1 MTSKAVAM
9 NQRRV
14 HPLTPALITSHVTI
28 LRGIILLVIMVH
40 AIIRPV
46 TTHLET
52 IPLEIIRHV
61 ILAHVT
67 AIILRVNQHETRHSF
82 EDFLKRL
89 FVASLAVD
97 WKSSFAFCCDLCV
110 WSDGVFNIFRH
121 FHKQLTM
128 FCNFFVVSF
137 NFSSFNLREPL
148 LTSLL

>member
-1 MTSKAVAM
+1 MMTSKAVAM

-28 LRGIILLVIMVH
+28 LRGTILLG
-40 AIIRPV
+40 IIRPV

-67 AIILRVNQHETRHSF
+67 AIILRVNHHETRHSF
-82 EDFLKRL
+82 EGFLKRL

-97 WKSSFAFCCDLCV
+97 WKSSFAFCYDLCV
-110 WSDGVFNIFRH
+110 WSDGVFNTCICRFVISLWFHFIFH
-121 FHKQLTM
+121 HSN
-128 FCNFFVVSF
+128 CV
-137 NFSSFNLREPL
+137 NLC
-148 LTSLL
+148 